1 MRDTILAVATDAIKI
16 IEQMGRPD
24 VSVTLIDR
32 INRIMGW
39 NN

>member
-1 MRDTILAVATDAIKI
+1 MRDTILSVATDAIKI